1 MRYTIERNGQ
11 AYVSTDD
18 ALLAINLYSQL
29 VQSGQKK
36 ILLLDGKKVFSS
48 TDDLVS
54 IKSVNH
60 GK

>member
-1 MRYTIERNGQ
+1 MRYTIERNGLP
-11 AYVSTDD
+11 YVRTDD

-36 ILLLDGKKVFSS
+36 IALLYGKRVFSS

-54 IKSVNH
+54 VKSVNH

>member
-11 AYVSTDD
+11 VYVRTDD
-18 ALLAINLYSQL
+18 ALLAINLYTQL

-36 ILLLDGKKVFSS
+36 ITLLYGKRVFSS
-48 TDDLVS
+48 TDDLAS
-54 IKSVNH
+54 IHSINH